1 MARTAA
7 PPNQE
12 RRPRRTDGRGER
24 RTVAETV
31 GREGRV
37 LLSDG
42 GSDIVGDQFCIW
54 LNDAKPPFDVKASLR
69 MDGLDAMIGV
79 ITTSIGNLI
88 KLINKYYLGFM
99 TSYSSWRPNIGPVE
113 MSNPV
118 RPPSTILWALATT
131 LALL

>member
-1 MARTAA
+1 MIATTIACRWVEW
-7 PPNQE
+7 PE
-12 RRPRRTDGRGER
+12 RRPHATRNADPAARTGVARGELWR
-24 RTVAETV
+24 KPSGERDGCFFPTV
-31 GREGRV
+31 G
-37 LLSDG
+37 
-42 GSDIVGDQFCIW
+42 
-54 LNDAKPPFDVKASLR
+54 A
-69 MDGLDAMIGV
+69 
-79 ITTSIGNLI
+79 TSIGNLI